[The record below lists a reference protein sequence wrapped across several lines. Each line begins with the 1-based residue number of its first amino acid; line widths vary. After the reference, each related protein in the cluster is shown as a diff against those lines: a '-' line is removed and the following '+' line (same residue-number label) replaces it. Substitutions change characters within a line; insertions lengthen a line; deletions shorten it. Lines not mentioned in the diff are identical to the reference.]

1 MFLHLVKDRYSY
13 DLFEKRWQI
22 IPDIKIGEEC
32 GIFCAVE
39 FLFLKCELTE
49 DPAGCYRL
57 TERLSPSK
65 NPAGILIHQGLL

>member
-13 DLFEKRWQI
+13 DLFEKRWQK

-39 FLFLKCELTE
+39 FLFLRCELTE
-49 DPAGCYRL
+49 GPPDV
-57 TERLSPSK
+57 
-65 NPAGILIHQGLL
+65 IV